1 MTLHGLIRK
10 LQVDELVL
18 LESLTAEML
27 AGGPRG
33 PGHVK
38 KVEKV
43 KMEDNLPRKR
53 TRCTGRQEASKTAS
67 EKAQ

>member
-1 MTLHGLIRK
+1 MTLHGLIRT

-18 LESLTAEML
+18 LESLTAQML

-53 TRCTGRQEASKTAS
+53 TR
-67 EKAQ
+67 